1 MCQASSPIRVDE
13 WSKCILCNVDCVCLL
28 NCFHI
33 HQLATSTLTSYT
45 YTLGSAIVYHW
56 PRKFVQMNNQDP
68 GNPNNRSITLFSTN
82 GQLVT
87 PEQYVQNQR
96 RISDVVQLA
105 QALTS
110 RNDAGLMRYMEEQRR
125 KVTEGLAA
133 A

>member
-1 MCQASSPIRVDE
+1 
-13 WSKCILCNVDCVCLL
+13 
-28 NCFHI
+28 
-33 HQLATSTLTSYT
+33 
-45 YTLGSAIVYHW
+45 
-56 PRKFVQMNNQDP
+56 MNNQDP